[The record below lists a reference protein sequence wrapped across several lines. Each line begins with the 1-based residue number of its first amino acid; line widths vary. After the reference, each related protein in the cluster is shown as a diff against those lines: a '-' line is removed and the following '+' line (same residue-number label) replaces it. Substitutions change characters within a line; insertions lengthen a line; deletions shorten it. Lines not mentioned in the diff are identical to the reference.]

1 MNDSTRNRTAD
12 ILAALASDDRRL
24 RVGQKLPEQ
33 GEIPWEL
40 IERVRDDL
48 NFMVSQPGITAKM
61 VMAATGISKTRFHR
75 FGRATSR
82 ESVRCDVDRIT
93 RQINTFLETIAR
105 RNEAQLPDGFVR
117 TQVAE
122 RMLTI
127 IGKTIELLSIGVIYA
142 DAGRGKSM
150 TLEAAT
156 HIYPGSVLLRVRQ
169 HSRTPTGLAKA
180 LGKALQVR
188 GLRDGFSAAS
198 NVIQTLQGTGRCL
211 LIDEA
216 HQLKH
221 EAFELLRDIHDEAGV
236 PIILAGTVKLNDAVN
251 DHDMF
256 FGQMSSRI
264 ALRYNVTEG
273 LTATGNDGPGG
284 QPLHSIDEIK
294 QLYERD
300 KVRLTGDGRIL
311 LTRLAN
317 LPGLGGLRLCA
328 KIVQVAWAAASGE
341 GKDAIDAA
349 LLLKVVRA
357 MNDKAFAIHTIEPAI
372 QASTQQMKIG

>member
-1 MNDSTRNRTAD
+1 MSGTHNTRTAD
-12 ILAALASDDRRL
+12 ILAALANDDRRL

-40 IERVRDDL
+40 VERVRDDL
-48 NFMVSQPGITAKM
+48 SFMVEQPGITAKM
-61 VMAATGISKTRFHR
+61 VMEATGISKTRYCR

-82 ESVRCDVDRIT
+82 DSAKIDIDRIT
-93 RQINTFLETIAR
+93 RQINVFLETVAR
-105 RNEAQLPDGFVR
+105 RNAAKLPEGFVR

-127 IGKTIELLSIGVIYA
+127 IGKTIELSSIGVIYA

-150 TLEAAT
+150 TLEAAVEL
-156 HIYPGSVLLRVRQ
+156 YAGSVLLRVRQ
-169 HSRTPTGLAKA
+169 HTRTPTGLAKA
-180 LGKALQVR
+180 IGKALQVR

-198 NVIQTLQGTGRCL
+198 NVIQALKGTGRCL

-221 EAFELLRDIHDEAGV
+221 ESFELLRDIHDEAGV
-236 PIILAGTVKLNDAVN
+236 PIILAGTLKLNDSVN
-251 DHDMF
+251 DHDLF

-273 LTATGNDGPGG
+273 LTGTGTDGPGG
-284 QPLHSIDEIK
+284 KPLHSVSEIV
-294 QLYERD
+294 QLYERG
-300 KVRLTGDGRIL
+300 KVRLTGDGRML

-328 KIVQVAWAAASGE
+328 KVVQVAWAAAMGE
-341 GKDAIDAA
+341 GKDAIDAE

-357 MNDKAFAIHTIEPAI
+357 MNDQAFAVHTIEPAI
-372 QASTQQMKIG
+372 QASTERIKIA

>member
-1 MNDSTRNRTAD
+1 M
-12 ILAALASDDRRL
+12 

-33 GEIPWEL
+33 GPVPWEL
-40 IERVRDDL
+40 IERVREDL
-48 NFMVSQPGITAKM
+48 DFMVSQPGITAKM
-61 VMAATGISKTRFHR
+61 VMAATDISKTRYCR

-82 ESVRCDVDRIT
+82 EDFKGDIDRVT
-93 RQINTFLETIAR
+93 RQLNTFLETVAR
-105 RNEAQLPDGFVR
+105 RNQAKLPDGFVR

-127 IGKTIELLSIGVIYA
+127 IGKTIELMAIGVIYA
-142 DAGRGKSM
+142 DAGRGKSV

-156 HIYPGSVLLRVRQ
+156 QLYAGSVLIRVRQ
-169 HSRTPTGLAKA
+169 HTRTPTGLAKA
-180 LGKALQVR
+180 IGGALQVR

-198 NVIQTLQGTGRCL
+198 NVIQTLKGTGRCL

-221 EAFELLRDIHDEAGV
+221 ESFELLRDIHDEAGV
-236 PIILAGTVKLNDAVN
+236 PIILAGTIKLNDSVS

-273 LTATGNDGPGG
+273 LTDQGGPGSSGPGG
-284 QPLHSIDEIK
+284 KPLHSVSEIV
-294 QLYERD
+294 QLYERG
-300 KVRLTGDGRIL
+300 KVRLTGDGRMF

-328 KIVQVAWAAASGE
+328 KVVQVAWSAAMGE
-341 GKDAIDAA
+341 GKEAIDAE

-357 MNDKAFAIHTIEPAI
+357 MNDQAFAVHTIEPAM
-372 QASTQQMKIG
+372 QASTERMKIA